1 MLPLYHNKVVLFSCL
16 HFLFLTVCRVWFG
29 FIQTLYSQKD
39 PPIRI
44 NQSIGKTSL
53 VLPKKRNAAY
63 HFERFASGFV
73 KFSNGFERFVKG
85 FFSIFNAGFSK
96 FLIELFCENP
106 VVSVLLSVMFCAKI
120 GIRFRKKPRRKKP
133 VATIKGFFNNN
144 LTTLSYNRI
153 A

>member
-1 MLPLYHNKVVLFSCL
+1 VLQRRG
-16 HFLFLTVCRVWFG
+16 T
-29 FIQTLYSQKD
+29 
-39 PPIRI
+39 
-44 NQSIGKTSL
+44 
-53 VLPKKRNAAY
+53 AAY

-106 VVSVLLSVMFCAKI
+106 VVSVLLSVKFCAEI
-120 GIRFRKKPRRKKP
+120 GIRFIKKTNKEKTST
-133 VATIKGFFNNN
+133 AIKGIFNNN